1 MKELLNKLQDNL
13 GYLSWAPDFITKI
26 DSDPR
31 WEALRMIEKA
41 TNTDI
46 TWDWEDTDFTSIGGE
61 PIIIE
66 LGQDDWITFK
76 DLVTRVREIVG
87 EGHTIIEDRR
97 LIAILAKTL

>member
-1 MKELLNKLQDNL
+1 MKELLNKLQNNL
-13 GYLSWAPDFITKI
+13 SYLSWAPDFITKL

-31 WEALRMIEKA
+31 WEAIRMIEKA

-46 TWDWEDTDFTSIGGE
+46 DWEDTDFTSIGGE

-66 LGQDDWITFK
+66 LGQDDWIPFK

-87 EGHTIIEDRR
+87 EGHTIIADRR
-97 LIAILAKTL
+97 LIAVLAEVQ